1 MEFSLVSSLVIGLPI
16 LLFLASAGGYMLI
29 SRALAPV
36 ESMIKAAEA
45 ISFNNPSNRLPLM
58 GSRDRVEALGLALN
72 RMLDRLDTAYQHA
85 NRFSFDAA
93 HELRTPLAII
103 QGELESAVLGLGL
116 PPESEA
122 ALGNVL
128 DELNR
133 LSNIVDSLLKLSR
146 MDRPSAQRASVSVDL
161 FDLAGETVDQMQ
173 LLAAEQQ
180 VSLKGPTG
188 GRAFVHGDR
197 DRLKQ
202 VLVNLLDNGIKY
214 NVREGQVAVDVS
226 VVGDTARLTV
236 SDTGIG
242 IAPENQDFIFDR
254 FYRVSTNRG
263 ETGAGLG
270 LAIVKSICHAHG
282 GKIEVTSRAGAGTV
296 FTVTLP
302 LDLSVKPTTETPAAT
317 APHSNRELAS
327 A

>member
-1 MEFSLVSSLVIGLPI
+1 
-16 LLFLASAGGYMLI
+16 
-29 SRALAPV
+29 
-36 ESMIKAAEA
+36 
-45 ISFNNPSNRLPLM
+45 
-58 GSRDRVEALGLALN
+58 
-72 RMLDRLDTAYQHA
+72 
-85 NRFSFDAA
+85 
-93 HELRTPLAII
+93 
-103 QGELESAVLGLGL
+103 VLGLGL

-214 NVREGQVAVDVS
+214 NVRGGHIAVDVS
-226 VVGDTARLTV
+226 AVGDTARLTV

-242 IAPENQDFIFDR
+242 ISVENQDFIFDR

-282 GKIEVTSRAGAGTV
+282 GKIEVASRIGGGTV

-302 LDLSVKPTTETPAAT
+302 LDLTVKPATETSAA
-317 APHSNRELAS
+317 AVPQPNREFAS